1 MWRTRKCVI
10 LLMIISFILITEQA
24 NIDASSRSH
33 AIHKRSCNVRGEE
46 CLKDIE
52 CCSAECVCSTNVC
65 KCGTRPKVKTPRS
78 KPQSLAQ
85 RLICRYR

>member
-1 MWRTRKCVI
+1 MWRTRMCIV

-24 NIDASSRSH
+24 NYDSSRSH

-52 CCSAECVCSTNVC
+52 CCSTECVCSTNVC
-65 KCGTRPKVKTPRS
+65 KCGTRPKVKTPKS